1 MVKGFVFG
9 ILMATLS
16 CCMYSEGMPMSSV
29 AIILIG
35 AFIIVDK
42 INSKSN
48 SKQ

>member
-1 MVKGFVFG
+1 MVKGFIFG
-9 ILMATLS
+9 ILMANLS
-16 CCMYSEGMPMSSV
+16 CCMHLEGMPMSSI

-42 INSKSN
+42 INSKSD